1 MSPEKDSNLI
11 LRFFSRELEAEE
23 RDAFE
28 QKINE
33 DPSFVKKFKAYRQVK
48 EMVDQTY
55 DDGYKAEQATRW
67 KDDLRAYKSRKRYRR
82 LMVAAGLSIAII
94 ACFFLLPDD
103 FSFIEK
109 EEPKPISPIALA
121 QEAWPIS
128 PPLNY
133 SNNRSTDDGPDAYY
147 RSLLAES
154 FDYYSSGAYSDAI
167 RVLDTFAVG
176 IPYLEDAQLLRGLSL
191 YALGQKEEA
200 LIEMEA
206 VIQSEKDRKKGH
218 ALWYA
223 ALIHLELEEVGQA
236 RSYLERILTDQY
248 ATSTQAKKILEK
260 IQ

>member
-23 RDAFE
+23 RNAFE

-48 EMVDQTY
+48 GMVDQAY
-55 DDGYKAEQATRW
+55 DDGYKAEQITRW
-67 KDDLRAYKSRKRYRR
+67 KDDLRTYKSKKLYRR

-94 ACFFLLPDD
+94 ACFFLLSDD

-109 EEPKPISPIALA
+109 EEPISPIALA

-128 PPLNY
+128 PTLNY
-133 SNNRSTDDGPDAYY
+133 SNNRSTEDSPDAYY
-147 RSLLAES
+147 RSLLTES
-154 FDYYSSGAYSDAI
+154 FDDYSSGAYSDAI
-167 RVLDTFAVG
+167 MVLDTFAVG

-206 VIQSEKDRKKGH
+206 IIQSEKDRKKGH

-223 ALIHLELEEVGQA
+223 ALIHLELEEVEQA

-248 ATSTQAKKILEK
+248 ATSTQAEKILEK
-260 IQ
+260 IEGS

>member
-33 DPSFVKKFKAYRQVK
+33 DPSFVKRFKAYRLVK
-48 EMVDQTY
+48 GMVDQAY
-55 DDGYKAEQATRW
+55 DDGYKAEQITRW
-67 KDDLRAYKSRKRYRR
+67 NDDLRTYKSKKLYRR
-82 LMVAAGLSIAII
+82 LMMAAGLSIAII
-94 ACFFLLPDD
+94 ACFFLLLDD
-103 FSFIEK
+103 AFIEK

-121 QEAWPIS
+121 QEAWSIS
-128 PPLNY
+128 PTLNY
-133 SNNRSTDDGPDAYY
+133 SNNRSTEDSPDAYY

-154 FDYYSSGAYSDAI
+154 FDNYSSGAYSDAI
-167 RVLDTFAVG
+167 MVLDTFAVG
-176 IPYLEDAQLLRGLSL
+176 MPYLEDAQLLRGLSL

-223 ALIHLELEEVGQA
+223 ALIHLELEEVEQA
-236 RSYLERILTDQY
+236 RSYLERILKDQY
-248 ATSTQAKKILEK
+248 ATSAQAKKILEK